1 MPIIK
6 KWIEKRKEER
16 KLKEDNGDGQ
26 VDRKKLNEKKEPK
39 KLDITAE
46 IIKLY
51 HNDPISRSV
60 IQYLLSKYKIIP
72 VNAIES
78 IKLHREELLLNI
90 VLIYKKMWDA
100 RGSMMMKAMQ
110 ISDKP
115 MKIVIRERGK
125 DESNQQKNTTKSS
138 REDGGIER
146 NNIERKSGEALDKK
160 DSDKT

>member
-16 KLKEDNGDGQ
+16 KLKDDNGDGQ
-26 VDRKKLNEKKEPK
+26 IDRDKLEKSRGPK

-46 IIKLY
+46 VIKLY

-60 IQYLLSKYKIIP
+60 IQYMLSKYKIIP

-78 IKLHREELLLNI
+78 IKIHQEELLLNI

-110 ISDKP
+110 SSGKP

-125 DESNQQKNTTKSS
+125 DESIKQGKQTQGSGKDGETKE
-138 REDGGIER
+138 EDIKK
-146 NNIERKSGEALDKK
+146 KSKGDTDK
-160 DSDKT
+160 SNSPRI